1 MPLKSST
8 KGLIAFVAA
17 FALLVCA
24 AVWLGR
30 EPSDGRVTVTVRL
43 WDKEVAAAYRKSL
56 DEFERKHPQIH
67 VELRLVAYA
76 NYAIKLRTDV
86 AGDGA
91 DDLFWVDGT
100 YFANYAEAGKLRSVD
115 DALGPE
121 AKAAWAPAVV
131 EQFSQGGTL
140 WAVPQLWDPG
150 IVLYYNK
157 TLLAKAG
164 IDPDE
169 LASARWDPDP
179 ERDTFLP
186 LLRRLTTPGVWGFGA
201 FEDLQGTIMPFVG
214 SAGGYLQRGDRFSL
228 ENPKTQSALQYIVDL
243 LCRWHVAPSA
253 GDTNINLGF
262 TLDQFLHGN
271 LAIFESGPY
280 TLATI
285 QQNAKFPWGIAV
297 APAGPAG
304 RVTVAN
310 GISVALSANSAHPQ
324 AAREVLAW
332 LGSAEGN
339 AALGANGSAVPAV
352 TAATS
357 SWTEHWQELGVDTAP
372 FFAVPNRI
380 SSPRGARYS
389 AAAQAAK
396 PVLDEMFLGRLPV
409 PEAAR
414 RYDETANAVMNP

>member
-1 MPLKSST
+1 MKSST
-8 KGLIAFVAA
+8 KGLLAFLAV
-17 FALLVCA
+17 FALLIG
-24 AVWLGR
+24 AVLWLGR

-43 WDKEVAAAYRKSL
+43 WDPEVAAAYRASL
-56 DEFERKHPQIH
+56 DEFEREHPQIH

-100 YFANYAEAGKLRSVD
+100 YFANYADAGKLRPVD

-131 EQFSQGGTL
+131 EQFSRGGTL

-157 TLLAKAG
+157 TLLAEAG
-164 IDPDE
+164 VEPEE
-169 LASARWDPDP
+169 LAAARWDPAP
-179 ERDTFLP
+179 EHDTFLP
-186 LLRRLTTPGVWGFGA
+186 LLRRLTTASTWGFGA

-214 SAGGYLQRGDRFSL
+214 SAGGQLQKGDRFAL
-228 ENPKTQSALQYIVDL
+228 EDPKTQSALQYIVDL
-243 LCRWHVAPSA
+243 INRWHVAPSA
-253 GDTNINLGF
+253 GDTNINPGF

-271 LAIFESGPY
+271 LAVFESGPY

-285 QQNAKFPWGIAV
+285 QQNAKFPWGVAV

-304 RVTVAN
+304 RVTVTN
-310 GISVALSANSAHPQ
+310 GISVALNAKSAHPE
-324 AAREVLAW
+324 AARAVLAW
-332 LGSAEGN
+332 LGSSEGN

-352 TAATS
+352 IAATS
-357 SWTEHWQELGVDTAP
+357 SWTEHWRALGVDTAP
-372 FFAVPNRI
+372 FFAVPDRI
-380 SSPRGARYS
+380 PSPRGARYS
-389 AAAQAAK
+389 AAAQAGK
-396 PVLDEMFLGRLPV
+396 PILDEMFLGRLPV

-414 RYDETANAVMNP
+414 RYDETANAVMSP